1 MYLGEG
7 VLLSDYL
14 VQKKI
19 AQVPSRLN
27 SYFMRAIKGLNNQNK
42 MAPKNSKG
50 KECAVTL
57 SML

>member
-42 MAPKNSKG
+42 MAPKNSK
-50 KECAVTL
+50 
-57 SML
+57 